1 MKTRWPTILYL
12 LCKEHVLFVLFSII
26 LLFITGFLQALSV
39 MSLAPI
45 FDVFIQEDLT
55 QGSQIT
61 IKVIE
66 IFQML
71 DIQVSMFS
79 VIALMLLLLTFKN
92 IFLYSALLQY

>member
-1 MKTRWPTILYL
+1 MKTRWPTILFL

-26 LLFITGFLQALSV
+26 LLFIAGFLQALSV

-66 IFQML
+66 FFQML
-71 DIQVSMFS
+71 DIQVSMVS
-79 VIALMLLLLTFKN
+79 VIALMLLLLTCKN
-92 IFLYSALLQY
+92 IFL